1 MATPVPGLTHIDQL
15 RRMTAEPL
23 DGSGYSD
30 ADLTTY
36 LQRYPLP
43 DSAGAQPADAT
54 WTGVWDA
61 NRAAADVWEEKAAL
75 YAADFD
81 FAADGGN
88 YQRSQVHSQML
99 TMARLFRSRRSTSA
113 LVLTVQPKPAGAP
126 GLMDWLGNAPE
137 DSD

>member
-1 MATPVPGLTHIDQL
+1 MTTPVPSLPHVDQL

-43 DSAGAQPADAT
+43 DSAGAAPANAG
-54 WTGVWDA
+54 WTGAWDA
-61 NRAAADVWEEKAAL
+61 NRAAADLWEEKAAAL
-75 YAADFD
+75 AGDFD

-88 YQRSQVHSQML
+88 YKRSQAHAQAL
-99 TMARLFRSRRSTSA
+99 QMARMYRSRRATGV
-113 LVLTVQPKPAGAP
+113 LVLQAQPRPEGAP
-126 GLMDWLGNAPE
+126 GLADWIGNTPE
-137 DSD
+137 GD

>member
-1 MATPVPGLTHIDQL
+1 
-15 RRMTAEPL
+15 MTAETL
-23 DGSGYSD
+23 DSSGYDD
-30 ADLTTY
+30 ATLAAY

>member
-15 RRMTAEPL
+15 RRLTAEPL

-30 ADLTTY
+30 TDLTAY

-43 DSAGAQPADAT
+43 DGAGALPDDAT
-54 WTGVWDA
+54 WTGSWDA

-75 YAADFD
+75 FAADFD
-81 FAADGGN
+81 FAADGGD
-88 YQRSQVHSQML
+88 YKRSQVHAQML
-99 TMARLFRSRRSTSA
+99 QMARTFRSRRSTGA
-113 LVLTVQPKPAGAP
+113 LVLKAQPKPEGAP

-137 DSD
+137 DD

>member
-30 ADLTTY
+30 ADMTAY

-43 DSAGAQPADAT
+43 DGAGALPDDAT
-54 WTGVWDA
+54 WTGSWDA

-75 YAADFD
+75 FAADFD
-81 FAADGGN
+81 FAADGGD
-88 YQRSQVHSQML
+88 YKRSQVYAQML
-99 TMARLFRSRRSTSA
+99 QMARTFRSRRQTGA
-113 LVLTVQPKPAGAP
+113 LVLKVQPKPEGAP

-137 DSD
+137 DDD